1 MGHILQMDQMAISM
15 GKWWFTNG
23 FRGTRTKLWDSPDFF
38 LVTIRV
44 MCSQYFPGFQRFY
57 LFWVCYISNL
67 AASRRLWWVSIA
79 APWSLEAWL
88 CRGNLGAWII
98 ECLPPSFIGGYWSII
113 NNNKMQKGYQYH
125 NFSWIL
131 PKRSFSGCS
140 LRIVINHQPPRYLC
154 HQHSELHIWR
164 NWLVKNSLIL
174 NFFATSGK
182 VHWQPSVQEGL
193 GCSAAHQGWTVTPV
207 MVHQNPMKISSKCR
221 LGLPSIKWG
230 QHLTQKR

>member
-1 MGHILQMDQMAISM
+1 
-15 GKWWFTNG
+15 
-23 FRGTRTKLWDSPDFF
+23 
-38 LVTIRV
+38 

-193 GCSAAHQGWTVTPV
+193 GCSAAHQRLNRHPSDGSPEPHEDIIEMSPGPTQHKMGSTS
-207 MVHQNPMKISSKCR
+207 HTEAIKIIHN
-221 LGLPSIKWG
+221 LGQLMWQSIIMESMA
-230 QHLTQKR
+230 HL